1 MTFILLWDIIG
12 YKIKNERGKM
22 DNTIKQTIILAQINT
37 LKDMQIFLL
46 EKEEKLQEEL
56 NILKDI
62 AMVEERNNAR
72 LK

>member
-1 MTFILLWDIIG
+1 LTFILLWDIIG